1 MTFLRTLLPG
11 IGILL
16 SLSLSAQN
24 NLPIPRNLQKSFDK
38 GFRDVAGAPGSKYWQ
53 NTADYDIQ
61 VSFDPATRVITGTE
75 TIRYVNNSPDTLR
88 QINYILYPNLYK
100 KGAQRLMT
108 VEAADLT
115 DGMEISRLQIG
126 DQVINNAGKRAN
138 GTNLPVFLQK
148 PLMPGQSVQCSAA
161 FSYTLN
167 GGSHIRTGMVEEGAY
182 FMAYFFP
189 RIAVYDDVDG
199 WNRNQYLG
207 TQEFYNDFCNFNLA
221 VTVPKDYL
229 VWATGDLLNCNEVL
243 APKFCDRL
251 AQAKRSDAV
260 ISVIDTVDLKLGGI
274 SAQNATNTF
283 KFKALDVTDLAVGI
297 SNHYIWK
304 SCSLVVDSLTMRRS
318 RVDAVFNPKHRDYYE
333 VVDFAR
339 KTLESMSFRFPRW
352 PYPYPHETV
361 FDGLDQMEYPMM
373 VNDNPMEDRAE
384 CIELTDHEIM
394 HTMFPFYMGINET
407 KYGWMDE
414 GWATIGEWL
423 ISSMIDPSIVDE
435 YGVER
440 YESVAGTEVDLPITT
455 LTTMQNGAAMFI
467 NSYPKPAMAYLFSMD
482 MLGEGFYKGLHHYIS
497 QWHGKHPTPPDFFN
511 CMNTGSGVNL
521 NWYWKKWFY
530 DGGVPDLAISTVSDQ
545 KKKKRITVECKGT
558 LPVPVDLTVTFAD
571 GSEQKIHR
579 SAAVWEKGNKTVD
592 VEFVS
597 EKTIKKIELG
607 STYVP
612 DVDKK
617 DNVLNR

>member
-38 GFRDVAGAPGSKYWQ
+38 GIRDAAGAPGSKYWQ

-61 VSFDPATRVITGTE
+61 VSFDPATRLISGTE

-88 QINYILYPNLYK
+88 QINYIIYPNLYK

-182 FMAYFFP
+182 FIAYFFP

-207 TQEFYNDFCNFNLA
+207 TQEFYNDFCNFNVA
-221 VTVPKDYL
+221 ITVPKDFL
-229 VWATGDLLNCNEVL
+229 VWATGDLLNCNEVF
-243 APKFCDRL
+243 APKFCERL
-251 AQAKRSDAV
+251 AQAERSDAV
-260 ISVIDTVDLKLGGI
+260 ISVIDTSDLKLGGV

-283 KFKALDVTDLAVGI
+283 KFKALDVTDIAVGI

-333 VVDFAR
+333 VVHFAR

-352 PYPYPHETV
+352 PYPYQHETV

-373 VNDNPMEDRAE
+373 VNDNPLEDRAE
-384 CIELTDHEIM
+384 SIELTDHEIM

-423 ISSMIDPSIVDE
+423 ISPMIDPSIIDE
-435 YGVER
+435 YGIAR

-455 LTTMQNGAAMFI
+455 LTTMENGPAMFI
-467 NSYPKPAMAYLFSMD
+467 NSYPKPGMAYLFSMD
-482 MLGEGFYKGLHHYIS
+482 ILGDKFYKGLHHYIR

-521 NWYWKKWFY
+521 NWFWKKWFY
-530 DGGVPDLAISTVSDQ
+530 DGGVPNLAISTVSDQ

-558 LPVPVDLTVTFAD
+558 LPLPVDLTVTFAD

-579 SAAVWEKGNKTVD
+579 SAAVWEMGNKTVE

-612 DVDKK
+612 DIDKK
-617 DNVLNR
+617 DNVVNR